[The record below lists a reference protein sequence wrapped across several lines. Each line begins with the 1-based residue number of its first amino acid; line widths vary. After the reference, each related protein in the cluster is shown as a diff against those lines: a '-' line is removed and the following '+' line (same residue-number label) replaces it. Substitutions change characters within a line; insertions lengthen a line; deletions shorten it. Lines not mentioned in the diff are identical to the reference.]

1 MSVALENF
9 DELGNQLNRMADN
22 VIDARKASF
31 RTAERRMLPR
41 FRDEARRA
49 AGSDRVLSRHRSKA
63 ALDANFRHRDTAD
76 SSFLFVNPV
85 GPWGIRDNTDVGG
98 KTDPHRIV
106 PRRAKRLKFTNSDGE
121 TVYALVVSH
130 PGSRRGP
137 FWGNARE
144 ESLRYIQK
152 RIPEDVKQAIQA
164 AIAGSGYR
172 SRA

>member
-1 MSVALENF
+1 MALENF
-9 DELGNQLNRMADN
+9 NELGDQLNRMAQN
-22 VIDARKASF
+22 VMDARKASF

-63 ALDANFRHRDTAD
+63 ALDANFRQKDTPD

-85 GPWGIRDNTDVGG
+85 GPWGIRDNTDSSG

-106 PRRAKRLKFTNSDGE
+106 PKRAKRLRFTNADGE
-121 TVYALVVSH
+121 VVYRLVVNH

-152 RIPEDVKQAIQA
+152 RIPEDVRLAIES